1 MSISDSEL
9 ARVGGD
15 TNLHAFLPCA
25 ASWFVIDVRM
35 LACEILTAMARV
47 IWNSMASCRLLCP
60 IFSLEM
66 TQKDLNSDASRGC
79 HLQDCR

>member
-15 TNLHAFLPCA
+15 ANLHAFLPCA
-25 ASWFVIDVRM
+25 ASWFAIDVRT

-47 IWNSMASCRLLCP
+47 I
-60 IFSLEM
+60 
-66 TQKDLNSDASRGC
+66 
-79 HLQDCR
+79 